1 MFSFNCCLP
10 SNTQVRKSFI
20 DLESEQSDAMWAED
34 IDDNTDMAL
43 CRGEH
48 KSSIIDDL
56 VLPPLEQTDPR
67 GPRCRK
73 MDSLALK
80 ELVLQAN
87 DRIALVEGLCARAR

>member
-1 MFSFNCCLP
+1 MFPFPCCQT
-10 SNTQVRKSFI
+10 SSTQVREPFI
-20 DLESEQSDAMWAED
+20 DLESEHSDAMLED

-43 CRGEH
+43 CRGEL

-73 MDSLALK
+73 MASSALK

>member
-1 MFSFNCCLP
+1 MFSFPCCQP
-10 SNTQVRKSFI
+10 SSTQVREPFI
-20 DLESEQSDAMWAED
+20 DLESEYSDAMLED

-43 CRGEH
+43 CRGEL

-73 MDSLALK
+73 MASSALK